1 MIVAAAPAPPVPAP
15 PGKPPFP
22 ILSSSLRRG
31 SSSWWFSNGNA
42 HGRDSTTSSRAT
54 RRRWWSDPDGSQED
68 YGSSSVED
76 DYDYDY
82 EDEAAFPGFGGAGE
96 PFDEPWFSKV
106 FKTYGFLLPVML
118 VSMFAATG
126 TKAFLMAMVFP
137 LGQSAISFLLE
148 AVWGRRKGNRDDRR
162 WRRPVQEE
170 EEEDYPEDATDFATG
185 GRGNGYSGSS
195 SNYYEGRRGWRSY
208 QSRVSNDFADA
219 ASTAV
224 GADDNTKSSSSG
236 DDWGGNK
243 SGGGY
248 GGWDE
253 LLDNNTA
260 AAQEA
265 KRSSNSFSAGSTD
278 YNTKSRPSATGEED
292 ADYTAAAGG
301 GGRVEQGVGA
311 PPERMRMRRR
321 RMPRTMGLGTTR
333 YKQAPLLMRLLV
345 AVFPFMGS
353 WFRL

>member
-1 MIVAAAPAPPVPAP
+1 M
-15 PGKPPFP
+15 
-22 ILSSSLRRG
+22 
-31 SSSWWFSNGNA
+31 
-42 HGRDSTTSSRAT
+42 
-54 RRRWWSDPDGSQED
+54 
-68 YGSSSVED
+68 
-76 DYDYDY
+76 
-82 EDEAAFPGFGGAGE
+82 
-96 PFDEPWFSKV
+96 
-106 FKTYGFLLPVML
+106 YGFLLPVML

-126 TKAFLMAMVFP
+126 TKAFLMAMAFP
-137 LGQSAISFLLE
+137 LGQSAISFLLD
-148 AVWGRRKGNRDDRR
+148 AVWGRRKGNRNDR
-162 WRRPVQEE
+162 WRRRVQEE
-170 EEEDYPEDATDFATG
+170 EEKDYPEDATDFATG
-185 GRGNGYSGSS
+185 GRGNRYSSGGSGSG
-195 SNYYEGRRGWRSY
+195 YYEGRRGRQSY

-219 ASTAV
+219 AATAV

-236 DDWGGNK
+236 DGWGASK
-243 SGGGY
+243 SSGGY

-265 KRSSNSFSAGSTD
+265 KRSSNSFSAGNTD
-278 YNTKSRPSATGEED
+278 YSTKSRPSATGEED

>member
-1 MIVAAAPAPPVPAP
+1 M
-15 PGKPPFP
+15 
-22 ILSSSLRRG
+22 
-31 SSSWWFSNGNA
+31 
-42 HGRDSTTSSRAT
+42 
-54 RRRWWSDPDGSQED
+54 
-68 YGSSSVED
+68 
-76 DYDYDY
+76 
-82 EDEAAFPGFGGAGE
+82 
-96 PFDEPWFSKV
+96 
-106 FKTYGFLLPVML
+106 YGFLLPVML

-126 TKAFLMAMVFP
+126 TKAFLMAMAFP

-148 AVWGRRKGNRDDRR
+148 AVWGRRKGNRDDRWR
-162 WRRPVQEE
+162 RRPVQD

-185 GRGNGYSGSS
+185 GRGSRYSGSGS
-195 SNYYEGRRGWRSY
+195 SYYEGRRGRRSY

-224 GADDNTKSSSSG
+224 GADDDNTKSSSSG
-236 DDWGGNK
+236 DGWGASK

-253 LLDNNTA
+253 LLDNSAA

-265 KRSSNSFSAGSTD
+265 KRNRNSFSDGNTGYS
-278 YNTKSRPSATGEED
+278 TKSRPSATGEED
-292 ADYTAAAGG
+292 ADYTAAGS

-311 PPERMRMRRR
+311 PMRMRRR
-321 RMPRTMGLGTTR
+321 RMPRTMGLGSTR